1 MLKGKA
7 HKLADNIDTDVI
19 IPARHCTSFH
29 REELGRHCMEDLD
42 PNFVEKTRPGDFIVA
57 GVNFGCGSSRENAPL
72 AIQGAGIS
80 CVIAKSFA
88 RIFFRNSIN
97 IGLPVLES
105 PEAAEEVR
113 DGDELVVDLGK
124 GEIENVSLRKKYK
137 ATAFPPMIQEI
148 IDAGGMV
155 EFVRGRVNEAGGRC
169 GKN

>member
-7 HKLADNIDTDVI
+7 HKLPDNVDTDVI

-29 REELGRHCMEDLD
+29 REELGLHCMEDLD
-42 PNFVEKTRPGDFIVA
+42 SEFVNKVSKGDFIVA

-97 IGLPVLES
+97 IGLPVLEA
-105 PEAAEEVR
+105 PRAAEEAR
-113 DGDELVVDLGK
+113 DGDELVVDLEK
-124 GEIENVSLRKKYK
+124 GVIQNESLRKTYE

-155 EFVRGRVNEAGGRC
+155 EFVRAKGKNPGGRC

>member
-7 HKLADNIDTDVI
+7 HKLADNVDTDVI

-42 PNFVEKTRPGDFIVA
+42 PEFVNKIDKGDLIVA
-57 GVNFGCGSSRENAPL
+57 GLNFGCGSSRENAPL

-97 IGLPVLES
+97 IGLPVLEA
-105 PEAAEEVR
+105 PEAAEEVT
-113 DGDELVVDLGK
+113 DGDELVVDLEK
-124 GEIENVSLRKKYK
+124 GTIQNVSLGKTYE

-155 EFVRGRVNEAGGRC
+155 EFVRTNAKNAGGRC
-169 GKN
+169 GKD